1 MEPAFEVEQRLLNI
15 RVVNT
20 GAEKS
25 GRSTGGW
32 STQDRLR
39 LANGGSPCAGRV
51 EVYHDEKWGTVD
63 DRSWDKLDAA
73 VVCKELDCGTALS
86 ATVLAHFG
94 AGSGPIVT
102 YNVKCRGNESAL
114 RDCESMPW
122 GDYSQSG
129 FYHAYEAG
137 VICSDPAHLP
147 LMYKCTQTTSL
158 LQIKQK
164 VYDQIWLNCT
174 NATTPFLP
182 QLHSPPNPRADV
194 LKNNRLRLANGG
206 SPCAGRVEV
215 YHDEKWGTVD
225 DRSWDKL
232 DAAVVCKE
240 LDCGTALSATVLAH
254 FGAGSGP
261 IVTYN
266 VKCRGHES
274 ALRDCQS
281 MPWGDYSQS
290 GFYHAYE
297 AGVICSDN
305 FLYKMPMVK
314 FGKGDRINTCHCVK
328 KTIHHQSIT
337 LFGGNSS
344 CSGRV
349 ELQRDYKSGTICDFD
364 WDLQDADVLCRQL
377 DCGLALS
384 TGPGGQLGEE
394 TGLIWKTTFNC
405 VGNESRMWD
414 CPLSFWDKFSCTH
427 DHDVTVV
434 CSGKDWHL
442 RLENGGSRC
451 DGRVEIYHDGTWG
464 RLLDDSWNISD
475 AAVICR
481 QQNCGSVIS
490 IYNSSQYGEGTG
502 PVWINNVQCT
512 GTETHIWKCPHS
524 TVASPSRS
532 SRDVGVLCSEDI
544 SIRLMDG
551 GSSCAGRVEI
561 YYKGTWGTVC
571 DDSWGSLE
579 AEVACKQLGCGSA
592 VNTTAA
598 APCGRASGQ
607 VWLDEVRCTGNES
620 ALWECA
626 TSPWGQ
632 HDCHHKEDVSIVCTG
647 HRMLRLVN
655 GQHSCEGRVEVFYNE
670 TWGTVCS
677 DVMGMELMGLEAAEV
692 ICKQLNCGRALD
704 VDYDGTFGKGSGP
717 IWLDD
722 IMCNSN
728 EYFLWQCL
736 SPPWGEHNCDH
747 SEDVGVVCSGQE
759 LRLVGGSSICSGR
772 VEILS
777 NNTWGTVC
785 DDSWDIREASV
796 VCRQLDCGPAV
807 RAVGQAGFGQGA
819 GQIWLD
825 ELHCRGSESFLWD
838 CVISSVG
845 QSDCVHKEDA
855 GVVCTAQL
863 ISIPFV
869 ACIVLGILLALV
881 LFALIAQM
889 DSNSSERG
897 SNDSTREPEYYTG
910 ECANGSDL
918 EQGNS
923 EVFLSNDDGHLQED
937 DDAESGT
944 FQVPEQ
950 DGHHTDS
957 DPLFAVDTSQCGYD
971 YLDVDCD
978 NDTEQ
983 ERQLPIGNQRE
994 SPELCTV

>member
-1 MEPAFEVEQRLLNI
+1 MVSLIAAVVCNTFDDVNLLSMNYFAQDEAL
-15 RVVNT
+15 RT
-20 GAEKS
+20 AACLCL
-25 GRSTGGW
+25 
-32 STQDRLR
+32 DRLR

-137 VICSDPAHLP
+137 VI
-147 LMYKCTQTTSL
+147 
-158 LQIKQK
+158 
-164 VYDQIWLNCT
+164 
-174 NATTPFLP
+174 
-182 QLHSPPNPRADV
+182 
-194 LKNNRLRLANGG
+194 
-206 SPCAGRVEV
+206 
-215 YHDEKWGTVD
+215 
-225 DRSWDKL
+225 
-232 DAAVVCKE
+232 
-240 LDCGTALSATVLAH
+240 
-254 FGAGSGP
+254 
-261 IVTYN
+261 
-266 VKCRGHES
+266 
-274 ALRDCQS
+274 
-281 MPWGDYSQS
+281 
-290 GFYHAYE
+290 
-297 AGVICSDN
+297 
-305 FLYKMPMVK
+305 
-314 FGKGDRINTCHCVK
+314 
-328 KTIHHQSIT
+328 
-337 LFGGNSS
+337 
-344 CSGRV
+344 
-349 ELQRDYKSGTICDFD
+349 
-364 WDLQDADVLCRQL
+364 
-377 DCGLALS
+377 
-384 TGPGGQLGEE
+384 
-394 TGLIWKTTFNC
+394 
-405 VGNESRMWD
+405 
-414 CPLSFWDKFSCTH
+414 
-427 DHDVTVV
+427 

-677 DVMGMELMGLEAAEV
+677 DVMGMELMGLEAAE
-692 ICKQLNCGRALD
+692 
-704 VDYDGTFGKGSGP
+704 
-717 IWLDD
+717 
-722 IMCNSN
+722 
-728 EYFLWQCL
+728 
-736 SPPWGEHNCDH
+736 
-747 SEDVGVVCSGQE
+747 
-759 LRLVGGSSICSGR
+759 
-772 VEILS
+772 
-777 NNTWGTVC
+777 
-785 DDSWDIREASV
+785 
-796 VCRQLDCGPAV
+796 
-807 RAVGQAGFGQGA
+807 
-819 GQIWLD
+819 
-825 ELHCRGSESFLWD
+825 
-838 CVISSVG
+838 
-845 QSDCVHKEDA
+845 
-855 GVVCTAQL
+855 L

-937 DDAESGT
+937 DDDAESGT
-944 FQVPEQ
+944 FQVPERGLLLLTDTHPDFPALTSHNVQ
-950 DGHHTDS
+950 EISLCPEDGHHTDS